1 MLLDLDEAPIH
12 PVIDER
18 IDTSLT
24 HGQPVEEEVDVA
36 DVGDLGDGGV
46 VVGVDEVDM
55 IGSPAD
61 HKDENNQG
69 EHQHHLAILL

>member
-1 MLLDLDEAPIH
+1 MCNEGPIH

-24 HGQPVEEEVDVA
+24 HGQPVEQEVDVA
-36 DVGDLGDGGV
+36 DVGDPGDGGV

-55 IGSPAD
+55 IGRPA
-61 HKDENNQG
+61 HNEDENNHC
-69 EHQHHLAILL
+69 EHEHHLEMTPLA